1 MVRNVSKNSFLQMIF
16 GEMERELRNAAS
28 ANEAKEN
35 RLSAQHCWARFSM
48 SASGVCWVGRTT
60 CPLPPSAQHPLTSI
74 SCTRQTVGP
83 SVCLARG
90 PKGTHYT
97 ASDTKPPSLRHKIT
111 PILNLRLILLSPEQ
125 QILQAWPDYPT
136 RNCKF
141 PHEPRWGES
150 AISERKD
157 RQENAA
163 WS

>member
-1 MVRNVSKNSFLQMIF
+1 MQPVQMRPRRTDSQHSTAGRGFQCPPQVSA
-16 GEMERELRNAAS
+16 GWEGPRAP
-28 ANEAKEN
+28 
-35 RLSAQHCWARFSM
+35 
-48 SASGVCWVGRTT
+48 
-60 CPLPPSAQHPLTSI
+60 CPHQPSIPSPPSAVPGRRWGQVSALH
-74 SCTRQTVGP
+74 VD
-83 SVCLARG
+83 
-90 PKGTHYT
+90 PKGHYT
-97 ASDTKPPSLRHKIT
+97 ASDTKPTSLRHKIT

-150 AISERKD
+150 AISERED